1 MRKARFAAA
10 LATTTL
16 LLAIPTAGQATPGA
30 ATHVDSVTAT
40 AGSSTIAVSG
50 TATFVDVPV
59 TVGEDGSGD
68 AAVPGIGADL
78 TTAKIE
84 RPVGT
89 NQLKFTL
96 GIADQPPAAFG
107 VPNIVYNWGVSADGE
122 DLGLTLGASRIW
134 GGTAPSP
141 NPTFKLL
148 SLADQMFSEVANLSG
163 VMAGGIVQW
172 TASLSQVKA
181 VNGGILSVGAQGIE
195 ATAGVGGTVFFNGG
209 LGGDTGFAEDYT
221 VPFASVKLG
230 IATAGTPA
238 EEVPLTVALS
248 GATNPNPT
256 TGAFSGALPKPLA
269 GSGTHI
275 VVAQACYS
283 PTVCGTA
290 STTITV

>member
-16 LLAIPTAGQATPGA
+16 LLAVPTVGQASPGA
-30 ATHVDSVTAT
+30 ATHVDSVSAT

-68 AAVPGIGADL
+68 AAVAGIGADL

-84 RPVGT
+84 RPVGF

-122 DLGLTLGASRIW
+122 DAGLTLGASRMW
-134 GGTAPSP
+134 VGVGVAPSP
-141 NPTFKLL
+141 DPTFKLL
-148 SLADQMFSEVANLSG
+148 SLAGGNFSEVATLSG

-172 TASLSQVKA
+172 NASLAQVRA

-195 ATAGVGGTVFFNGG
+195 STTGFGGAVFFNGG

-230 IATAGTPA
+230 IASEGTPVEDVALTVNAGTVNA
-238 EEVPLTVALS
+238 
-248 GATNPNPT
+248 T
-256 TGAFSGALPKPLA
+256 TGAFSGTLPKPLA
-269 GSGTHI
+269 GSGAYI